1 MNMIY
6 DTQRTVIDLRDQEN
20 GNYYDANEL
29 LDGSSEDQTIRI
41 REGLQLAQRSRMYK
55 YVCAICGQPLKL
67 CNRVTNYKESWF
79 FAHFANSED
88 CPIKTDS
95 VYSPKSWTERWLSIF
110 KESNLHKSI
119 LTSMYKLLSSNLYYV
134 DVAMKKRISYPNIT
148 NEWRVPDIY
157 ANYNGKKIVFEFQL
171 YTTFLNVIIDR
182 NSFYRLVGIDI
193 IWIFP
198 YFTTSNQRM
207 CEKDTYYSH
216 NRNVFVFDT
225 ENYYNDGSDENKPYL
240 PFDKSNYKFAQE
252 ESFKCGKLMLNCY
265 WQEPRIENGKVQ
277 ILWRHKLV
285 SIDELTFDKSNHDVY
300 YIDSDKLFYD
310 TADSQTKK
318 IYDEW
323 KEAKEKRWN
332 KIYIDIRNRE
342 DLIRNQ
348 QLQAEKKK
356 EQQLIYNQKYEIIK
370 KVQSQKLELQL
381 FEKEG
386 LWGYKCENIVIIEPK
401 FCDAKLF
408 CEGIAPVKTTENGHW
423 GAIDLQGKKVIPY
436 QYDEIS
442 YIANNC
448 FLVAQNRKYGCINNK
463 GNEIIPISYG
473 KMIPLGIWGL
483 LVNHGYWTY
492 KKWWDGT
499 WYSGSWN
506 WHSGLTEIINL
517 MGETIVKT
525 GGDHVKEINQEIILV
540 GEYNRWLMFNSNGKQ
555 LHGYTFS
562 TCEIINSIIVAST
575 YTNNICKYGVLSQ
588 NGRNIILPFE
598 YDKIEA
604 LSESYL
610 KIWSNGKFGL
620 IDCNIQF
627 QLNCDFDK
635 IELVCND
642 YIKIKLQE
650 KWALY
655 NISLKQLSDFLYY
668 DITFDDNKS
677 CLYAYIDSE
686 HYGELSKEGTP
697 VTTKEKI
704 GTDSYKFCRLGLYG
718 LIDAEGN
725 ERIPNIYDDI
735 VFIEAIKSYKSQ
747 SKDGFLKK
755 YGLISAQFEILCEP
769 IYDYIGDF
777 IEGVAQVRI
786 GPSFWNHTRLGR
798 IDING
803 NVLID
808 NFVEIHPRLFI
819 GSKLDNY
826 ALLTI
831 DKQPITDYKYLSIEK
846 LNDEFLLVKGSQSK
860 LFGLLSMEGKVILED
875 SYTNICLLDD
885 LILASDKNGVYGC
898 YDSSGKL
905 IISHLYQLF
914 EEIGI
919 NRYYVRIDYRH
930 GGIIDGLGN
939 NIIPIEFSSVS
950 KQEDNNIILEKIDCA
965 GNRTYGLFDIDGHK
979 LLDIVYNS
987 IVLLENKFYKCRSY
1001 WGVGIFDTKKGFTIP
1016 CEYSTLEYKDGVYHA
1031 FKNNHR
1037 GTIDANGIV
1046 LYGEELKIST
1056 AIYAKERFG
1065 KWVFLSLSNKELSDQ
1080 IYDSVELLSEN
1091 LILVSQKNKYGL
1103 LNFSL
1108 NVLQPVVFEQM
1119 KQEKGIIR
1127 ALFGDVWYDIMSNG
1141 KILPKVTTLPNG
1153 YILESERERSL
1164 LKSTDGTLIN
1174 EFDFS
1179 RIEKFKY
1186 DVAIVTKVVLSDK
1199 NEYGRNKYEKYCGL
1213 INKDGKLLF
1222 PAIYKRVVILNKK
1235 YIALTKEEEDVE
1247 YAHTFAKLA
1256 LYNIN
1261 GNLLIPFICS
1271 HIERVQTNIFD
1282 ISIGMNDSK
1291 RYIKKEYFKE
1301 NCRLSRNGYCTI
1313 RFDFKKGTLDYLN
1326 DKIAADVRNL
1336 RIGQMYSG
1344 KIIQIK
1350 QYGLFIEIED
1360 IGTGLLHISELKK
1373 LDKDVFDFSEDDI
1386 VDVKILDIDIP
1397 KNRFTLTLNT

>member
-1 MNMIY
+1 M
-6 DTQRTVIDLRDQEN
+6 
-20 GNYYDANEL
+20 
-29 LDGSSEDQTIRI
+29 
-41 REGLQLAQRSRMYK
+41 
-55 YVCAICGQPLKL
+55 
-67 CNRVTNYKESWF
+67 
-79 FAHFANSED
+79 
-88 CPIKTDS
+88 
-95 VYSPKSWTERWLSIF
+95 
-110 KESNLHKSI
+110 
-119 LTSMYKLLSSNLYYV
+119 
-134 DVAMKKRISYPNIT
+134 
-148 NEWRVPDIY
+148 
-157 ANYNGKKIVFEFQL
+157 
-171 YTTFLNVIIDR
+171 
-182 NSFYRLVGIDI
+182 
-193 IWIFP
+193 
-198 YFTTSNQRM
+198 
-207 CEKDTYYSH
+207 
-216 NRNVFVFDT
+216 
-225 ENYYNDGSDENKPYL
+225 
-240 PFDKSNYKFAQE
+240 
-252 ESFKCGKLMLNCY
+252 
-265 WQEPRIENGKVQ
+265 
-277 ILWRHKLV
+277 
-285 SIDELTFDKSNHDVY
+285 
-300 YIDSDKLFYD
+300 
-310 TADSQTKK
+310 
-318 IYDEW
+318 
-323 KEAKEKRWN
+323 
-332 KIYIDIRNRE
+332 
-342 DLIRNQ
+342 
-348 QLQAEKKK
+348 
-356 EQQLIYNQKYEIIK
+356 
-370 KVQSQKLELQL
+370 ELQL

-473 KMIPLGIWGL
+473 KMIPLGTWGL

-517 MGETIVKT
+517 MGETIAKT
-525 GGDHVKEINQEIILV
+525 GGDHIKEINQEIILV

-627 QLNCDFDK
+627 QMNCDFDK

-686 HYGELSKEGTP
+686 HYGELSKEGIP

-808 NFVEIHPRLFI
+808 NFVEIHPRLFV

-846 LNDEFLLVKGSQSK
+846 LNDEFLLVKGSQSE
-860 LFGLLSMEGKVILED
+860 LFGLLNMEGKVILED

-905 IISHLYQLF
+905 IISHSYQLF

-987 IVLLENKFYKCRSY
+987 ILLLENKFYKCRSY
-1001 WGVGIFDTKKGFTIP
+1001 WGVGIFDTKKGFIIP

-1031 FKNNHR
+1031 SKNNHQ

-1222 PAIYKRVVILNKK
+1222 PAIYRRVVILNKK
-1235 YIALTKEEEDVE
+1235 YIALTKEENVE
-1247 YAHTFAKLA
+1247 YAHVFAKLA
-1256 LYNIN
+1256 LYDIN

-1271 HIERVQTNIFD
+1271 HIERVRTNIFD

-1313 RFDFKKGTLDYLN
+1313 RFDFKKGTPDYLN

-1386 VDVKILDIDIP
+1386 VGVKILDIDIP